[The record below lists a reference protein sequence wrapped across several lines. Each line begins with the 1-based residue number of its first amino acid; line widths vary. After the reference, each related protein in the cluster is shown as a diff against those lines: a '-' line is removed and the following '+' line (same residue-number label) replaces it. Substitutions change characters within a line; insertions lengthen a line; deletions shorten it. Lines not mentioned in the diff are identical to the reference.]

1 MKLAIILVKMAQTS
15 EIRNIAVVEFDNAV
29 SEALKIEAGVTC
41 SQEERPGPVLNT
53 VLHHSTNSHK
63 YHINLLESA
72 TDKFINIVDGVV
84 IILDCTRQLKPQTTK
99 QIENIDKEQIESVLM
114 LDNIDEILH
123 YTPQTFYA
131 MLKHFLDALQTQCY
145 TNRTLIPNNGTI
157 CFGSSKHKWAF
168 TIPQIAKLYSK
179 KFLIE
184 ETKLCSYFWGD
195 HYYNSDK
202 KVWTTTNT
210 GTDTMKHG
218 FEFVYDMIQGILNAA
233 KVGGSKID
241 SVLQTLD
248 VRLPHKKHSELFHAI
263 MSAAFPL
270 EQTILDMI
278 CVHLPSPII
287 SQRKRC
293 LKLYSGPSTDI
304 FAKGIQNCDP
314 SGPVMFHVANK
325 RDTKTTRVYFGRL
338 FSGIPTNEGMIIV
351 KPSTNQ
357 IPIGNAQFYIPNGKH
372 WESIKVPTPG
382 QVLCIVSGMNKD
394 TDNDMGTITNSD
406 KCGAFRGYAHT
417 RPFYVMLETTQQALN
432 SYSTLVQHVRH
443 VLNTRVVVGSHNDG
457 LSLESDS
464 CLALQKALI
473 ELKRV
478 AGDTFIETPILVQY
492 RETVT
497 TAQTTVA
504 MSKSPNKHNR
514 YYMTCQPLDDEQ
526 STTPWLQTS
535 DVKMIDCTKD
545 KTLLD
550 EIKDYTQSALNWF
563 SREGVLVGE
572 PVIGVQFNLI
582 DVIRAEGSM
591 GQFLRGGGQFLPPAR
606 RCMYACQ
613 LLAEPRLMQAIM
625 NTTTVLAEH
634 LLGEYYVILNKC
646 NGVIT
651 SCDVS
656 TLEQNVII
664 VQSTVPATNCCKFEQ
679 SVAKIGECY
688 NLFSHWEIIPGLPLH
703 DANVMQLVKSIRIS
717 KGLVEQIPSLDRF
730 LDRL

>member
-1 MKLAIILVKMAQTS
+1 MAQTS
-15 EIRNIAVVEFDNAV
+15 EIRNIAVVEIDNVV

-41 SQEERPGPVLNT
+41 SEEERPGPVLNN
-53 VLHHSTNSHK
+53 VLYHSKNSYK

-72 TDKFINIVDGVV
+72 TEKFINIADGVV
-84 IILDCTRQLKPQTTK
+84 IIFNCTRQLKLQTIK
-99 QIENIDKEQIESVLM
+99 QIENINKEQIESVIM
-114 LDNIDEILH
+114 LDNVDEILQ
-123 YTPQTFYA
+123 YTPQKFYA
-131 MLKHFLDALQTQCY
+131 TLKQFLDALQTHCY
-145 TNRTLIPNNGTI
+145 TNQTLIPNNGSI
-157 CFGSSKHKWAF
+157 CFGSSKHMWAF
-168 TIPQIAKLYSK
+168 TIPQIAKLYAK
-179 KFLIE
+179 KFQIE
-184 ETKLCSYFWGD
+184 ESKLCSYFWGD
-195 HYYNSDK
+195 HYYKSDK
-202 KVWTTTNT
+202 KAWSSTNSE
-210 GTDTMKHG
+210 TDTTRHG

-233 KVGGSKID
+233 KLGRSKLD
-241 SVLQTLD
+241 SVLQTLG
-248 VRLPHKKHSELFHAI
+248 VRLPQNKKHGIELFHTI

-270 EQTILDMI
+270 EQTMLYMI
-278 CVHLPSPII
+278 SVHLPSPIV

-304 FAKGIQNCDP
+304 FANGIQNCDP
-314 SGPVMFHVANK
+314 SGPVMFHVVNK

-338 FSGIPTNEGMIIV
+338 FSGTPTNEGMIIV
-351 KPSTNQ
+351 KPSMNQ
-357 IPIGNAQFYIPNGKH
+357 IPIGSAQFYIPNGKH

-382 QVLCIVSGMNKD
+382 QVLCIVTGMNKD
-394 TDNDMGTITNSD
+394 TDNDMCTITKSD
-406 KCGAFRGYAHT
+406 EYGEFRGYAHT

-432 SYSTLVQHVRH
+432 AYKTLVQHVRH
-443 VLNTRVVVGSHNDG
+443 VLNTRVVVGNHNDG

-464 CLALQKALI
+464 CLELQKALV
-473 ELKRV
+473 ELKRF
-478 AGDTFIETPILVQY
+478 AGDTFTETPILVQY

-497 TAQTTVA
+497 TTQTIVA

-514 YYMTCQPLDDEQ
+514 YYMTCQPLDDDQ

-535 DVKMIDCTKD
+535 DINMINCTKD
-545 KTLLD
+545 KTFLH

-563 SREGVLVGE
+563 SREGVLAGE

-591 GQFLRGGGQFLPPAR
+591 GQFLRGGGQFLPTAR

-634 LLGEYYVILNKC
+634 LLGEYYVVLNKC
-646 NGVIT
+646 NGVVT

-664 VQSTVPATNCCKFEQ
+664 VQSTVPATSCCEFEQ
-679 SVAKIGECY
+679 SVAKLGECY
-688 NLFSHWEIIPGLPLH
+688 VSFSHYEIIPGSPLD
-703 DANVMQLVKSIRIS
+703 DANVMELVKRIRIS